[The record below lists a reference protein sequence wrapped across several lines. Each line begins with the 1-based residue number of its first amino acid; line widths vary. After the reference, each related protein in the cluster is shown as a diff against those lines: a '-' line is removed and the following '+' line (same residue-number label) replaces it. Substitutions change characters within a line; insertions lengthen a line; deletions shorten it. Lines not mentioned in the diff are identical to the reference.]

1 MSDENEDVVAEEGA
15 EAPMEETAPEGT
27 EGEDE
32 KAAE

>member
-1 MSDENEDVVAEEGA
+1 MTDENEDVVVEEGA
-15 EAPMEETAPEGT
+15 DAPMEEAPEGT